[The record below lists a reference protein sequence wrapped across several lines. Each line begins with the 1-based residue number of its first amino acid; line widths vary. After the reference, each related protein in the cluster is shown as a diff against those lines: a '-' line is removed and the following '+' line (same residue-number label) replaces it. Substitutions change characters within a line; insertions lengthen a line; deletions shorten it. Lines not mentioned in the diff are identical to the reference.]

1 MAMLTQCFFCKKEII
16 IPSREET
23 YKLTDYDFEDL
34 KVFEKYKNESP
45 YVLIGK
51 YCCKSCFDREIL
63 PKILRI

>member
-1 MAMLTQCFFCKKEII
+1 MLKHCFFCKKEIA
-16 IPSREET
+16 IPSGEET
-23 YKLTDYDFEDL
+23 YKLTDYDFEEL

-63 PKILRI
+63 PKIFRI